1 MGSKYGQVSMGRYF
15 FVCGIVMFLFLLAS
29 CFGFEHFVF
38 SRLFVI
44 FDQEELWADRAIVI
58 F

>member
-1 MGSKYGQVSMGRYF
+1 MDKFQWEDIF